1 MRNKFI
7 LTNKWVMVYFQL
19 IAHVCCRNPY
29 DYCDDDEDEEDKIKP
44 MKLDID
50 LGLSAYANARK

>member
-1 MRNKFI
+1 MTNEGWRKFYS
-7 LTNKWVMVYFQL
+7 V
-19 IAHVCCRNPY
+19 CRNPY

-44 MKLDID
+44 MKVNID